1 MDYFSELL
9 DSYDKLKKRTFKLR
23 YISEAEEDKK
33 NNGESSQEDIDTASN
48 KEAEKQALEVVK
60 AGLQQK
66 YDETKRV
73 KGGAPWAYL
82 SPKKEPLPKG

>member
-48 KEAEKQALEVVK
+48 KEAE
-60 AGLQQK
+60 
-66 YDETKRV
+66 
-73 KGGAPWAYL
+73 
-82 SPKKEPLPKG
+82 

>member
-48 KEAEKQALEVVK
+48 KEAEKQAAIDGLESLRRI
-60 AGLQQK
+60 A
-66 YDETKRV
+66 RIFI
-73 KGGAPWAYL
+73 
-82 SPKKEPLPKG
+82 